1 MTDEQRRK
9 IISVVVSAVIG
20 LVVGIAGV
28 FGIQILSGCTSTGSA
43 DWNVEISRMEASD
56 EV

>member
-1 MTDEQRRK
+1 MTDEQKRK

-28 FGIQILSGCTSTGSA
+28 FGIQILSGCVSTGSA
-43 DWNVEISRMEASD
+43 DWNMEISPMEVV
-56 EV
+56 E